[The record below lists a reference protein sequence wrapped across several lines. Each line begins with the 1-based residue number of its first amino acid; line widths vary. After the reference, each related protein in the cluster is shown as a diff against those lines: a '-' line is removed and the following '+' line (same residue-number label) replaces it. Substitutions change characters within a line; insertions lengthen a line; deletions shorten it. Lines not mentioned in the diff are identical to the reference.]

1 MYLFIEKGLR
11 GVISYIAKRYI
22 EANNKFMEITDPKK
36 LSKYISHLDMNNL
49 CGKRMTRY
57 LPYGNK
63 INSKIANLGDKT
75 NYIVHYINFQ
85 LYVLLGMKLT
95 KIHRVLRFKQSD
107 WMKIYID
114 FNTKKEVMLLI
125 VLKKNF
131 FKLMINSAYGKTM
144 ENLKKR
150 INIRLVNKQKSFLK
164 HIFDKNYAAIHEI
177 KSALALNKP
186 IHVGFT
192 IIELSKRLMYDFH
205 YNFI

>member
-1 MYLFIEKGLR
+1 
-11 GVISYIAKRYI
+11 
-22 EANNKFMEITDPKK
+22 
-36 LSKYISHLDMNNL
+36 
-49 CGKRMTRY
+49 MTRY

-131 FKLMINSAYGKTM
+131 FKLMINSAYGKTI
-144 ENLKKR
+144 ENFLKR
-150 INIRLVNKQKSFLK
+150 ISVKVVNNGRNFLK
-164 HIFDKNYAAIHEI
+164 HVSKPTFVSAKIFDKNYAAVHKI
-177 KSALALNKP
+177 KPVLTLNKP
-186 IHVGFT
+186 IYVGFT
-192 IIELSKRLMYDFH
+192 VL
-205 YNFI
+205 